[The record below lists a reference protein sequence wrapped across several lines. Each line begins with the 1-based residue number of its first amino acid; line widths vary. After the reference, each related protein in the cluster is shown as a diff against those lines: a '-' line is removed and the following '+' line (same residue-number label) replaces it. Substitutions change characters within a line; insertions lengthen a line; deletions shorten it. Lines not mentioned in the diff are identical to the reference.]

1 MTDTREK
8 YAPMKNIVVTTEGVE
23 KLLSN
28 LNLTWALGT
37 DMITQ
42 SPQGTLQGNSSD
54 PYHRQQSLNTGDVP
68 ADWSEAVLT
77 PVYKTGEHYDSANDC
92 PLSLTSIPCNVLVH
106 IIVNGMMG
114 HLETSK
120 ILSDSQHRFIKFR
133 SCKTQL
139 FGYLR
144 YGVPQGW
151 CWDLSVSCLHKWPCI
166 KAIYVKQETDKGPAP
181 TLWDLRP
188 YWNETRGC
196 SICLLTELHPHSGE
210 LRTQKLKSHLERTQS
225 LNVLPLKPGVG
236 QHMPYTLRLLS
247 GISSLLISTLPVH
260 LPAFFPKHLL
270 IFLVLAVANTWFL
283 CRPTE

>member
-1 MTDTREK
+1 MDAKANVEALKKHFNKAFSNGRTQTAQEFQDKRTVTDTREK

-144 YGVPQGW
+144 YGVPQG
-151 CWDLSVSCLHKWPCI
+151 
-166 KAIYVKQETDKGPAP
+166 
-181 TLWDLRP
+181 
-188 YWNETRGC
+188 
-196 SICLLTELHPHSGE
+196 CLL
-210 LRTQKLKSHLERTQS
+210 
-225 LNVLPLKPGVG
+225 
-236 QHMPYTLRLLS
+236 YTS
-247 GISSLLISTLPVH
+247 D
-260 LPAFFPKHLL
+260 A
-270 IFLVLAVANTWFL
+270 ADD
-283 CRPTE
+283 C